1 MSTTST
7 VAGRILAALG
17 EGLRRRAGAGL
28 EDLVDG
34 YAAPLAEIDDR
45 LQPTERTWPAAFDVE
60 QSPDPAW
67 IGTATGTTVPGGLTL
82 EQQRDFVRDRASWR
96 RGTPPAIKGAVSQLL
111 TGSRRVDLF
120 ERDGSPWHLRVRTY
134 SAETPVTAD
143 DLAAAAGTQKPVGIT
158 LEAEVALGASYD
170 HVTAEF
176 ASYDDFTT
184 TYTDYD
190 EATVHVPE
198 EGTAP

>member
-82 EQQRDFVRDRASWR
+82 EQ
-96 RGTPPAIKGAVSQLL
+96 
-111 TGSRRVDLF
+111 
-120 ERDGSPWHLRVRTY
+120 
-134 SAETPVTAD
+134 
-143 DLAAAAGTQKPVGIT
+143 
-158 LEAEVALGASYD
+158 
-170 HVTAEF
+170 
-176 ASYDDFTT
+176 
-184 TYTDYD
+184 
-190 EATVHVPE
+190 
-198 EGTAP
+198 